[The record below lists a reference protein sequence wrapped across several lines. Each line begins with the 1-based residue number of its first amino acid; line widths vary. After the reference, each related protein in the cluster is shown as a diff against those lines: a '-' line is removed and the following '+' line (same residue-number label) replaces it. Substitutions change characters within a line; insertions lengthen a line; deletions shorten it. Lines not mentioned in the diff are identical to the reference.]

1 MANKTTDEKIDHLAL
16 VLAVERLEVEV
27 GDLRGRV
34 MRLEE
39 KVGIT
44 APGS

>member
-34 MRLEE
+34 TRLEE
-39 KVGIT
+39 KVGVT
-44 APGS
+44 GPNA